1 MQAGGVTR
9 VRARDSRPA
18 SCHNACVLLAPSDR
32 LRHQQFTANAGP
44 TLVTQTAAASL
55 PLQHLLPISA
65 GLSPEGHLTLG
76 GCDTVALA
84 REYGT
89 PLYVYDL
96 ATVREQCSLA
106 LSAFRAEHADTDVL
120 YASKAF
126 LNRPF
131 ASLVASLGLG
141 FDAVSGGEI
150 AVLRAAGVEMS
161 TVYFH
166 GNNKGPDEL
175 ALAAQVGVGR
185 IVIDN
190 LGEIALVEAAA
201 AAAGITQGVL
211 VRVSP
216 GVDGHTHEKTTTGI
230 LDTKFGVPIVTGA
243 AEEAVRAIVASPH
256 LAFRGLHMHLGSPI
270 FELEPYV
277 TAIEVMAEFIAR
289 LTERLGVAVEEFSPG
304 GGFAV
309 AYLDEQHPPAWS
321 AYAQAICGT
330 LRREADA
337 RGFSMPHITIE
348 PGRSIV
354 GRAGVALY
362 PVGARKEVP
371 GIRTFVSVDGGM
383 ADNIRP
389 AMYGSR
395 YEALAAARP
404 LAPAEETVSIAGKY
418 CESGDVLIR
427 DIALPHLEAGEV
439 LAIPAAGAYQLAMSS
454 NYNLAY
460 KPAVLLVE
468 AGEAR
473 LIRRRETADDL
484 MALDVG

>member
-1 MQAGGVTR
+1 M
-9 VRARDSRPA
+9 
-18 SCHNACVLLAPSDR
+18 
-32 LRHQQFTANAGP
+32 
-44 TLVTQTAAASL
+44 TQTQAATF
-55 PLQHLLPISA
+55 PLSHLLPMTA
-65 GLSPEGHLTLG
+65 GLSPSGRLAIG
-76 GCDTVALA
+76 GCDTLDLV

-89 PLYVYDL
+89 PLYVYDME
-96 ATVREQCSLA
+96 TIRQQCALA
-106 LSAFRAEHADTDVL
+106 LGSFRAEHADTDVL

-131 ASLVASLGLG
+131 ARIVADLGLG

-150 AVLRAAGVEMS
+150 AVLGAAGVDMG

-166 GNNKGPDEL
+166 GNNKGLDEL
-175 ALAAQVGVGR
+175 ALAVASGVGR

-190 LGEIALVEAAA
+190 LLEVALVEAAA
-201 AAAGITQGVL
+201 REAGVTQGVL
-211 VRVSP
+211 IRVSP

-230 LDTKFGVPIVTGA
+230 LDTKFGLPIVTGA
-243 AEEAVRAIVASPH
+243 AEAAIKAIVDAPH
-256 LAFRGLHMHLGSPI
+256 LEFRGLHMHLGSPI

-277 TAIEVMAEFIAR
+277 AGVEVMAEFIADMR
-289 LTERLGVAVEEFSPG
+289 DRLGVEVHEFSPG

-309 AYLDEQHPPAWS
+309 AYLGEQEPPAWS

-330 LRREADA
+330 LKREADA
-337 RGFSMPHITIE
+337 RGFALPHVTIE

-354 GRAGVALY
+354 GRAGVAIY
-362 PVGARKEVP
+362 TVGARKEVP

-389 AMYGSR
+389 AMYGSK
-395 YEALAAARP
+395 YEAITAERPFAAA
-404 LAPAEETVSIAGKY
+404 EELVSVAGKY

-427 DIALPHLEAGEV
+427 DIRLPRLQAGEL

-460 KPAVLLVE
+460 KPAVVLVDN
-468 AGEAR
+468 GSAR

-484 MALDVG
+484 MALDIG

>member
-1 MQAGGVTR
+1 M
-9 VRARDSRPA
+9 S
-18 SCHNACVLLAPSDR
+18 
-32 LRHQQFTANAGP
+32 
-44 TLVTQTAAASL
+44 TAATAPL
-55 PLQHLLPISA
+55 PLLHLLPVTA
-65 GLSPEGHLTLG
+65 GVSSDGHLTLG
-76 GCDTVALA
+76 GCDTLALA
-84 REYGT
+84 AEFGT
-89 PLYVYDL
+89 PLYVYDV
-96 ATVREQCSLA
+96 ATLRAQCAGYLG
-106 LSAFRAEHADTDVL
+106 AFRDEHADTDVL

-131 ASLVASLGLG
+131 AAFIAEQGLG

-150 AVLRAAGVEMS
+150 AVLQAAGVHME

-175 ALAAQVGVGR
+175 ALAVEAGVGR

-190 LGEIALVEAAA
+190 LTEVALVEAAA
-201 AAAGITQGVL
+201 RAAGTTQRVL
-211 VRVSP
+211 LRVSP

-230 LDTKFGVPIVTGA
+230 LDSKFGVPIATGA
-243 AEEAVRAIVASPH
+243 AEEAIRAILDAGH
-256 LAFRGLHMHLGSPI
+256 LEFRGLHMHLGSPI

-277 TAIEVMAEFIAR
+277 MGIEVMAAFIADVCR
-289 LTERLGVAVEEFSPG
+289 DQLGIEVHEFSPG

-309 AYLDEQHPPAWS
+309 AYLGEQQPPAMT
-321 AYAQAICGT
+321 AYAKAILGT

-337 RGFSMPHITIE
+337 RGFALPHVTIE

-362 PVGARKEVP
+362 TAGARKEVP

-389 AMYGSR
+389 AMYGSK
-395 YEALAAARP
+395 YEALSAERP
-404 LAPAEETVSIAGKY
+404 LAAAEETVSIAGKY
-418 CESGDVLIR
+418 CESGDVLVR
-427 DIALPHLEAGEV
+427 DISLPRLNVGEV
-439 LAIPAAGAYQLAMSS
+439 VAIPASGAYQLAMSS

-460 KPAVLLVE
+460 KPAVVLVE
-468 AGEAR
+468 DGQAR

-484 MALDVG
+484 MALDVGP